1 MTQENLF
8 NDKPMDDT
16 AQGKIV
22 DSGSTEGRLKATQR
36 KNNWSLIEQR
46 AKDFPQSYRGHYLR
60 AMQGKSRQAAIRAN
74 CLICM
79 GFNASEVQ
87 RCTALACPLFAY
99 RIRG

>member
-1 MTQENLF
+1 MKHKITTSME
-8 NDKPMDDT
+8 DT
-16 AQGKIV
+16 AQDKIV

-46 AKDFPQSYRGHYLR
+46 AKEFPQAYRGHYLR